1 MRIEKIFSKIPGFEN
16 ITLDIVLFES
26 RYPVMFTCKNEHDVY
41 LFICCLAGVSKTI
54 WIGTKTDYNTLI
66 GLLENKITIQ
76 NAFLAVTEEK
86 IIIEYD
92 GQNIIHITID
102 KEKIDINL
110 LPTAGEYMDAEDDE
124 FLEEI
129 AVFTRRNAYMEYMIK
144 PQAKKLL
151 MLNNGNCIMLTD
163 DYFNLCFDTADVTE
177 YSIGKIQAFA

>member
-1 MRIEKIFSKIPGFEN
+1 M
-16 ITLDIVLFES
+16 LFRS
-26 RYPVMFTCKNEHDVY
+26 
-41 LFICCLAGVSKTI
+41 
-54 WIGTKTDYNTLI
+54 
-66 GLLENKITIQ
+66 
-76 NAFLAVTEEK
+76 TEEK

-92 GQNIIHITID
+92 GQNIIHSTID

-129 AVFTRRNAYMEYMIK
+129 AVFTRRNAFMEYMIK

-151 MLNNGNCIMLTD
+151 MFNNGNCIMLTD